1 MDAPRRSCWRNGFE
15 IATLGK
21 LALDGFAKVQAH
33 DTMAGGRRMKVV
45 WMQITAAGR
54 KAITY

>member
-21 LALDGFAKVQAH
+21 LALDGFAKVEL
-33 DTMAGGRRMKVV
+33 TTRWR
-45 WMQITAAGR
+45 AAG
-54 KAITY
+54 A

>member
-1 MDAPRRSCWRNGFE
+1 M
-15 IATLGK
+15 LGK